1 MEKLPESALRLI
13 YEYDNTYKEKFKDV
27 MWELIARMK
36 HRYLKDNIPVIKCG
50 FREIYPVTK
59 WVCEIRLRRKS
70 KRSKYLIKKS
80 TPLTICGDMIYPFE
94 HNLQAH
100 ELGKKRMFKEYQNT
114 DRWRDFVNH
123 YLSQTRWLISVLKGH
138 NGRMYRLLN

>member
-13 YEYDNTYKEKFKDV
+13 YEYDDTYKEMFKDV
-27 MWELIARMK
+27 MWELKTRMK
-36 HRYLKDNIPVIKCG
+36 HRYLKNDNTTNTFS

-100 ELGKKRMFKEYQNT
+100 ELDKKRMVKEYQNT
-114 DRWRDFVNH
+114 DRWRNFVDR